1 MAQAQT
7 DCTLYW
13 LNNAGRQ
20 PLLTPAEELHLGAM
34 VRAWQD
40 HPDGPVDAPAGI
52 RRRGLRARD
61 RFVLANLR
69 LVAHVCAKRAGSA
82 PLEDRLQAGV
92 LGLLRGAER
101 FDPARG
107 YKFSTYA
114 YWWILQSLTPVNDL
128 ARYPVHIPGNVTA
141 YLGGWKN
148 GVVSQDCR
156 DAADMWQSSV
166 VRLDSIF
173 ESSDNQG
180 ISLANVVA
188 DPSQP
193 GLDDIAEQ
201 EGLGQ
206 ALQAMA
212 ESNPDAFALLQLR
225 EDGHGSTDLAELEG
239 ISEKRIRSR
248 LSREAQAMRQL
259 PQVVAVLG
267 DAPAEQKR
275 RHWKR
280 RSCC

>member
-1 MAQAQT
+1 MAPKTPAA
-7 DCTLYW
+7 LYW

-20 PLLTPAEELHLGAM
+20 PLLTAAEEIHLGAA

-40 HPDGPVDAPAGI
+40 HPDGPADAPAGI
-52 RRRGLRARD
+52 RRRGLKARD

-69 LVAHVCAKRAGSA
+69 LVAHVAGRRGGAA
-82 PLEDRLQAGV
+82 PLEDRFQAGV

-114 YWWILQSLTPVNDL
+114 YWWILQALNPVNDL
-128 ARYPVHIPGNVTA
+128 ARYPVYIPGNVTA

-148 GVVSQDCR
+148 GEIGQACK
-156 DAADMWQSSV
+156 DAADLWRYPILGMDTTYGGDDD
-166 VRLDSIF
+166 RGGTLT
-173 ESSDNQG
+173 
-180 ISLANVVA
+180 NVVA

-201 EGLGQ
+201 DELGQ
-206 ALQAMA
+206 ALQAMG
-212 ESNPDAFALLQLR
+212 EFDPDALALLQLR
-225 EDGHGSTDLAELEG
+225 EDGHGALDLAELEG
-239 ISEKRIRSR
+239 LTESGIRSR
-248 LSREAQAMRQL
+248 LRRDTQAMRQL
-259 PQVVAVLG
+259 PAVAAVLG

-280 RSCC
+280 RGC